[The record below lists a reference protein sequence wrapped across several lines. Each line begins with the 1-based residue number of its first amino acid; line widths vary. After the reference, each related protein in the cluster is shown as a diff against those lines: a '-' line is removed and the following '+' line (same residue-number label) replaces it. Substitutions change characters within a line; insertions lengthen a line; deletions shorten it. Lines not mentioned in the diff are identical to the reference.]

1 MILHRVFPHNRRAGE
16 SEPGGPL
23 WWPREIQGDGRHD
36 NPELY
41 GCMYLS
47 ETPVAPVAE
56 ALAPFR
62 NAGELVPEML
72 ARGGLPLA
80 LATLS
85 LPDDARLVDL
95 DEPRTLIASE
105 LRPSLVATRDR
116 TLTRSQAASLYESH
130 PDALGLRW
138 WSALESLWLN
148 VTLFDRA
155 APPLAV
161 STVIPV
167 SRELESVREAA
178 SALGLP
184 IG

>member
-1 MILHRVFPHNRRAGE
+1 M
-16 SEPGGPL
+16 
-23 WWPREIQGDGRHD
+23 
-36 NPELY
+36 
-41 GCMYLS
+41 
-47 ETPVAPVAE
+47 
-56 ALAPFR
+56 
-62 NAGELVPEML
+62 LV
-72 ARGGLPLA
+72 RGGLPLA

-155 APPLAV
+155 APLAV